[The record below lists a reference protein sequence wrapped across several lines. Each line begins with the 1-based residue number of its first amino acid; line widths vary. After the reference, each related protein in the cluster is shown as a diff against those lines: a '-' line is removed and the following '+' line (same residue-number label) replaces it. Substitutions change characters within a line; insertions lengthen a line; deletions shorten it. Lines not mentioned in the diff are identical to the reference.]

1 MKRFILPVLLCLSAA
16 LPCAAFAD
24 AELPQHMYHGEDHFN
39 DNTCFGD
46 SESQNEKLFLG
57 EGGWNKAVRTANSHL
72 RECDTV
78 VAEYRLLKEKFDGVK
93 GRINGMSVL
102 DVKETFAMAE
112 LLIRERTGQLEGVTG
127 NTRMS
132 KNVQEMQEQVL
143 DIATQHY
150 QCIRNIIDPEEV
162 IDYILDKTGASDM
175 EGFNKVFFSSFISMR
190 YILQCAG

>member
-24 AELPQHMYHGEDHFN
+24 AALPQHLYHGEDHFN

-57 EGGWNKAVRTANSHL
+57 EGGWNKAVLTANIHL
-72 RECDTV
+72 GECDTL
-78 VAEYRLLKEKFDGVK
+78 AAKYSLLREKFGDVK
-93 GRINGMSVL
+93 GKLNGMSVL

-112 LLIRERTGQLEGVTG
+112 LLVRERTVELEAVSG
-127 NTRMS
+127 NTRM
-132 KNVQEMQEQVL
+132 NVQAMQKNVL

-150 QCIRNIIDPEEV
+150 QCIKDIIDPEEV
-162 IDYILDKTGASDM
+162 IDYILDKTGASD
-175 EGFNKVFFSSFISMR
+175 EVGFNKIYLNSFISLR